1 MTVTIGRR
9 ELLAALG
16 GAAIAWPL
24 AARSQQAK
32 LPAIGVLGTTSHSA
46 WQPWITAFV
55 ERLREL
61 GWIDARTVA
70 IEYRWAGGR
79 PDRPNSR

>member
-1 MTVTIGRR
+1 
-9 ELLAALG
+9 LLG
-16 GAAIAWPL
+16 GAAAAWPL
-24 AARSQQAK
+24 AAGAQQAK
-32 LPAIGVLGTTSHSA
+32 LPTIGVLGTTSHSA